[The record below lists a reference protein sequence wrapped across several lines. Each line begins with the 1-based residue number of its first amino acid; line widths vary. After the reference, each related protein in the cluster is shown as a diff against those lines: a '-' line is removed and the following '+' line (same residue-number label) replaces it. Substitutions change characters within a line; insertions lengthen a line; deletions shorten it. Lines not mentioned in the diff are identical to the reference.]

1 MGGLGADTL
10 SGGAGRDTYRYGRI
24 ADSSAGG
31 GDSILDFDGVG
42 GAPGDRIDLSAV
54 DANVSRGGR
63 QSFSFVTTD
72 LIRPGQLHVVD
83 ASGGAG
89 SIVEGEV
96 DGRPGTD
103 FSLAVAD
110 GGAVAAA
117 DWVAGD
123 FIL

>member
-1 MGGLGADTL
+1 M
-10 SGGAGRDTYRYGRI
+10 
-24 ADSSAGG
+24 
-31 GDSILDFDGVG
+31 
-42 GAPGDRIDLSAV
+42 
-54 DANVSRGGR
+54 SRGGR

-83 ASGGAG
+83 AVGGAG

-96 DGRPGTD
+96 DGRPSD

-110 GGAVAAA
+110 GDAVAA